1 MSRPSRVSASSRAP
15 AGRSPADRGKGA
27 RLTRSR
33 EDYLKV
39 LFELDAG
46 TRAVAVGVPAR
57 RLGVSPPSATNML
70 ARLAREGLLT
80 RAARG
85 AAQLT
90 APGRRLA
97 VETVRRHR
105 LLETFLVRV
114 LGLDWS
120 DVHEDAEVPEH
131 AVSDR
136 VLAALERVMDHPGED
151 PHGHPI
157 PDRLGRLPRRALVPL
172 AALGAGE
179 RAVVRELEDREPR
192 RMAHWKREGL
202 VPGSMVR
209 LLRADADGVIAF
221 EVGGRRCV
229 AGREGIDGVFV
240 ERWRA
245 GGRS

>member
-1 MSRPSRVSASSRAP
+1 LSRSSRVSASLRVPP
-15 AGRSPADRGKGA
+15 ARGRGA

-33 EDYLKV
+33 EDYLKA

-46 TRAVAVGVPAR
+46 TRSVAVGVLAR
-57 RLGVSPPSATNML
+57 RLAVSPPSATNML

-85 AAQLT
+85 EASLT
-90 APGRRLA
+90 ASGRRLA

-120 DVHEDAEVPEH
+120 DVHEDAEVLEH

-136 VLAALERVMDHPGED
+136 VLAAMEAAMDHPGED

-157 PDRLGRLPRRALVPL
+157 PDRLGRLPHRALVPL
-172 AALGAGE
+172 ATLGAGE
-179 RAVVRELEDREPR
+179 RAVVRELEDREPQ
-192 RMAHWKREGL
+192 RMARWKREGL
-202 VPGSMVR
+202 VPGSSVR
-209 LLRADADGVIAF
+209 LLRADADGVFAF
-221 EVGGRRCV
+221 EVGRRRCV
-229 AGREGIDGVFV
+229 AQREAIDGVLV
-240 ERWRA
+240 ERRRE
-245 GGRS
+245 GGRP

>member
-1 MSRPSRVSASSRAP
+1 
-15 AGRSPADRGKGA
+15 
-27 RLTRSR
+27 
-33 EDYLKV
+33 
-39 LFELDAG
+39 
-46 TRAVAVGVPAR
+46 VAVGVLAK
-57 RLGVSPPSATNML
+57 RLAVSPPSATNML

-85 AAQLT
+85 EARLT
-90 APGRRLA
+90 PSGRRLA

-105 LLETFLVRV
+105 ILETFLVRV

-120 DVHEDAEVPEH
+120 AVHEDAEVLEH

-136 VLAALERVMDHPGED
+136 VLAALEKVMGHPGED

-192 RMAHWKREGL
+192 RMARWKHDGL
-202 VPGSMVR
+202 VPGSVVR
-209 LLRADADGVIAF
+209 LLRADGDGLFAF
-221 EVGGRRCV
+221 EVDGRRRL
-229 AGREGIDGVFV
+229 AGREVIDGVLV
-240 ERWRA
+240 ERRRP
-245 GGRS
+245 GRRP

>member
-1 MSRPSRVSASSRAP
+1 LSRSSRVSASPRVPRARP
-15 AGRSPADRGKGA
+15 GSA

-46 TRAVAVGVPAR
+46 TRSVAVGVLAR
-57 RLGVSPPSATNML
+57 RLSVSPPSATNML

-85 AAQLT
+85 EASLT
-90 APGRRLA
+90 PSGRRLA

-120 DVHEDAEVPEH
+120 DVHEDAEVLEH

-136 VLAALERVMDHPGED
+136 VLAAMAAAMDYPGED

-157 PDRLGRLPRRALVPL
+157 PDRSGRLPRRALVPL
-172 AALGAGE
+172 VALGAGE

-192 RMAHWKREGL
+192 RMARWKREGL
-202 VPGSMVR
+202 VPGSSVR
-209 LLRADADGVIAF
+209 LLHADADGVFAF

-229 AGREGIDGVFV
+229 AGREAIDGVLV
-240 ERWRA
+240 ERRRTGA
-245 GGRS
+245 RP